1 MTTQP
6 HLVLHWTF
14 DIPNNR
20 LFIRIADD
28 LEYEAHEGGS
38 LGYTKIYQGVTSH
51 VSPEQW
57 SQTEKYWISEN
68 YGETWGYYQP
78 DHDRMKPHPKFGW
91 DQKCFDGLGP
101 DGEYIDH
108 MQRMQIVM
116 EGNDMSVVW
125 QGEDRIIYST
135 PNRGVTIYKRTPTRD
150 VLYPAEMMADETA
163 YWADHPQA
171 CIMQP
176 RTKGYQLSNY
186 EELRASG
193 APQAVIDKCTDG
205 EWDFAPNPELQ
216 QYYIYPTS

>member
-14 DIPNNR
+14 DIPNNK

-57 SQTEKYWISEN
+57 TQTEKYWISEN

-78 DHDRMKPHPKFGW
+78 DHDRMKPHPIFGW

-116 EGNDMSVVW
+116 EGNDMAVVW
-125 QGEDRIIYST
+125 QGADRIMYST
-135 PNRGVTIYKRTPTRD
+135 PNRGLTIYKRTPTRD
-150 VLYPAEMMADETA
+150 VLYPAEMMVDETA
-163 YWADHPQA
+163 YWTDHPQA

-186 EELRASG
+186 AEMLASG
-193 APQAVIDKCTDG
+193 APQAIIDQCTAG
-205 EWDFAPNPELQ
+205 EWDAPLNPELQ